1 MLQKEDQYLNTRNSE
16 RSAQSWFGRLSF
28 LLCLSAEVRLNASLT
43 GSVVGAQSQL
53 CNASR
58 HGFHP
63 FDRCFVHIGSLPGP
77 EDTAR
82 STREAILALI
92 WLTVEETYSKQL
104 ITQLVSIMMKTTVKE
119 KRRCPKRAWEE
130 GQT

>member
-1 MLQKEDQYLNTRNSE
+1 MLQKEDQYLGTRNSE

-43 GSVVGAQSQL
+43 GSVVGAQSRL
-53 CNASR
+53 SNASR
-58 HGFHP
+58 RGFHP
-63 FDRCFVHIGSLPGP
+63 FDRCFVRVGSLPGP

-104 ITQLVSIMMKTTVKE
+104 ITQLVSIMMKTTVK
-119 KRRCPKRAWEE
+119 KKLRCPESGWEE
-130 GQT
+130 G

>member
-1 MLQKEDQYLNTRNSE
+1 MSE
-16 RSAQSWFGRLSF
+16 RRGVGGIPDKDSCSP
-28 LLCLSAEVRLNASLT
+28 LNKH
-43 GSVVGAQSQL
+43 GSSDH
-53 CNASR
+53 CMPS
-58 HGFHP
+58 
-63 FDRCFVHIGSLPGP
+63 IMPGP